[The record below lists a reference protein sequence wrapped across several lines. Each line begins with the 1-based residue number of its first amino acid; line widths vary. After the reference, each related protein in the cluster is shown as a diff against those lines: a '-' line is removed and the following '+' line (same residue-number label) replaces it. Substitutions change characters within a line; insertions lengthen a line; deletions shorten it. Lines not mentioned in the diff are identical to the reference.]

1 MTSRFL
7 LIGTGWR
14 ARYFLRLTAGL
25 PGLECAGVVSRRAS
39 AELAAD
45 LGVPVWPSLTAALED
60 GPRPEFVVAAVTWA
74 ANPGV
79 VREVVAS
86 GLPVLCETP
95 PAPDLVGLRELWDDV
110 GASELVQVAEQYLLV
125 PAHAARAAV
134 LASGAIGDVTQVQ
147 VSSTHQYHAVAL
159 MRGLLGVGFGPV
171 TVRAG
176 RTAAPLV
183 DPLTRAGW
191 TDDDVAHTAVTT
203 HAVLEFGDDRS
214 GVYDFTDNQWHNQL
228 RFRRLLARGTRG
240 ELMDDAVVRLLE
252 PRTIV
257 TTPIVR
263 RQTGYDL
270 DLDGFETDHITFG
283 DLVAWR
289 NPYLGNRWND
299 EDIAMATMLVDTAAW
314 VAGAGDPPY
323 PLRQAC
329 QDHAVALAVE
339 EAADSDRA
347 VTTAVE
353 PWA

>member
-1 MTSRFL
+1 MRTFVL
-7 LIGTGWR
+7 VGTGWR
-14 ARYFLRLTAGL
+14 ARYFLRLAGAL
-25 PGLECAGVVSRRAS
+25 PHVRCVGVVSRSASVDLS
-39 AELAAD
+39 AEL
-45 LGVPVWPSLTAALED
+45 GVPTFPDLAAAVES
-60 GPRPEFVVAAVTWA
+60 GRPDFAVVAVTWA
-74 ANPGV
+74 ANPDV
-79 VREVVAS
+79 VREAVAF

-95 PAPDLVGLRELWDDV
+95 PAPDLPGLRELWDDV
-110 GASELVQVAEQYLLV
+110 GGSELVQVAEQYLLV

-134 LASGAIGDVTQVQ
+134 LASGAIGDVTEVQ
-147 VSSTHQYHAVAL
+147 VSSTHQYHAVSL

-171 TVRAG
+171 TVRAT
-176 RTAAPLV
+176 RTTAPLV
-183 DPLTRAGW
+183 DPLTRDGW
-191 TDDDVAHTAVTT
+191 TDDDTPHAATT
-203 HAVLEFGDDRS
+203 IHAVLDFGDDRS

-228 RFRRLLARGTRG
+228 RFRRILARGTRG
-240 ELMDDAVVRLLE
+240 ELMDDRVVRLLE

-299 EDIAMATMLVDTAAW
+299 EDIAMATILAATGAW
-314 VAGAGDPPY
+314 VAGEADPPY
-323 PLRQAC
+323 PLREAC

-339 EAADSDRA
+339 EAADTDRA

>member
-1 MTSRFL
+1 MSSFL
-7 LIGTGWR
+7 LVGTGWR

-39 AELAAD
+39 PQLAAE
-45 LGVPVWPSLTAALED
+45 LGVPVWPTLAEAVAA
-60 GPRPEFVVAAVTWA
+60 GRPAFVVVAVTWE
-74 ANPGV
+74 ANPGA
-79 VREVVAS
+79 VREAVAA

-95 PAPDLVGLRELWDDV
+95 PAPDLAGLRELWDDV
-110 GASELVQVAEQYLLV
+110 GASGSVQVAEQYLRV

-171 TVRAG
+171 TVRAT
-176 RTAAPLV
+176 RTSAPLV
-183 DPLTRAGW
+183 DPLTRDGW
-191 TDDDVAHTAVTT
+191 TDDDVAHPATTT
-203 HAVLEFGDDRS
+203 HAVLEFGDHRS

-263 RQTGYDL
+263 RQTGRDL
-270 DLDGFETDHITFG
+270 DLDGFETDHLTFG

-289 NPYLGNRWND
+289 NPFVGNRWND
-299 EDIAMATMLVDTAAW
+299 EDIAMATMLVDTTAW
-314 VAGAGDPPY
+314 VAGEADEPY
-323 PLRQAC
+323 PLREAC
-329 QDHAVALAVE
+329 QDHAVALAIE
-339 EAADSDRA
+339 RAADTDA
-347 VTTAVE
+347 PVTTEVE